1 MSKQH
6 IELPLVKYE
15 LPSKML
21 LHCLTHLVTH
31 TNWDDQCSCDI
42 IRGRV
47 GIERGE
53 INYIYMYMCTWTL
66 ESQENRIDQIMGIF
80 WLECAYNSK
89 HGP

>member
-21 LHCLTHLVTH
+21 LHCVTHLVTH

-42 IRGRV
+42 ISGSV

-53 INYIYMYMCTWTL
+53 INYTYMH
-66 ESQENRIDQIMGIF
+66 MGIR
-80 WLECAYNSK
+80 ESRESN
-89 HGP
+89 